1 MRKTFLLFVMS
12 AATLGTALSQD
23 EATMSTSSGFKPSA
37 GDKTLEVQFAPLGGN
52 PISIGGI
59 RARKFTSATSA
70 LRLNVFL
77 GYNTSSEITQQE
89 DGDADL
95 KELKDVTSSFTFDI
109 RPGIESHFG
118 GSEKLSPFIGAELVL
133 GFRSSTTKSDY
144 QDADDNVQTDKIIN
158 ENSGDGYL
166 QLGLNGLA
174 GVDFYFAKNLYLG
187 TEIGF
192 GLLWAKDGTQKVKP
206 AEGDAP
212 DDVKRGSSFDLGPV
226 FTSQIRLG
234 WVF

>member
-1 MRKTFLLFVMS
+1 MRKTFLLLAMS
-12 AATLGTALSQD
+12 AVGLCSAVAQD
-23 EATMSTSSGFKPSA
+23 EATISSSDFKPA
-37 GDKTLEVQFAPLGGN
+37 GGDKTLEVQFAPLGGN

-59 RARKFTSATSA
+59 RLRSFSSSTSA

-95 KELKDVTSSFTFDI
+95 KELREKTSSFTLDI

-118 GSEKLSPFIGAELVL
+118 GTDKLSPFVGAELVI
-133 GFRSSTTKSDY
+133 GYKTTTFADDY
-144 QDADDNVQTDKIIN
+144 QDADDNVQTDKTVN
-158 ENSGDGYL
+158 PNSMDGYFR
-166 QLGLNGLA
+166 LGLNGLA
-174 GVDFYFAKNLYLG
+174 GVDFYFARNLYLG

-192 GLLWAKDGTQKVKP
+192 GLQWTKDGTQKDKP
-206 AEGDAP
+206 AEGDAA
-212 DDVKRGSSFDLGPV
+212 DDVKRGSMFDLGPV
-226 FTSQIRLG
+226 FTSQLRLG